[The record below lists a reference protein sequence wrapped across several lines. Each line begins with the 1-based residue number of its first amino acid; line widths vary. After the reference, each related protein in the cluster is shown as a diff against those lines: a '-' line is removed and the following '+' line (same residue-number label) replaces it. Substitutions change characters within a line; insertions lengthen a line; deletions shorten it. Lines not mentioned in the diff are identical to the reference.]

1 MSTSKSA
8 KASRKSSDGV
18 TTGLLVAILAV
29 GICILCVSIAGM
41 LSVTNGQGGS
51 IAHAETKARGRQA
64 IEVKKSATAKRLL
77 NWSGHRC

>member
-51 IAHAETKARGRQA
+51 IAVQ
-64 IEVKKSATAKRLL
+64 
-77 NWSGHRC
+77 NP